1 MKSKKGILILSTVVL
16 ACAVGFIVSPLVDWP
31 VDIDNASGDIAK
43 SSRFA
48 RKTAAE
54 SLTNMEELIANDE
67 DFKNNMSAIYVVMQ
81 TRALQFA
88 SLVDMS
94 NEVAGNIPAYASVL
108 KDMNAAREMVNNVN
122 DQVAAAGADLN
133 AVLAG
138 ESRPDLTQ
146 NTINASLAYTTL
158 QKQNKLATR
167 FIETTDKYLETS
179 EADDQLKLVRDQ
191 WVNYQQVTAAL
202 DGDEKAAEELAK
214 KGNLL
219 TGEQALAAIGDFE
232 LGDQLVV
239 DAGANL
245 SHGLQIE
252 NAVADFITVNSG
264 YVLSMLQ
271 MELAQHQDVMAQR
284 QDVMNQRQDVMN
296 QRQDVMNQRQDVMNQ
311 RQDVMNQH
319 LDVLRQHLEV
329 INQHLDVMNQH
340 QDVMNQHLE
349 EGLNQIM
356 ELGSIADVMQAY
368 SDVIAQHQEIIGQ
381 HIADIGLGQKPQME
395 IAQ

>member
-271 MELAQHQDVMAQR
+271 MELAQHQDVMNQR
-284 QDVMNQRQDVMN
+284 QDVMNQHQDVMNQRQDVMN
-296 QRQDVMNQRQDVMNQ
+296 QHQDVMNQ

-319 LDVLRQHLEV
+319 LDVLSQHLEV
-329 INQHLDVMNQH
+329 MNQHLDVMNQH

-368 SDVIAQHQEIIGQ
+368 SDVIAQRQEIIGQ
-381 HIADIGLGQKPQME
+381 HIADIGLGHKPQME